1 MMRRRGAP
9 TLYELTKSGGRGSIS
24 GGSGGLSGG
33 STPSVSLLGNEAARS
48 VRVPVGFLWLL
59 GVAVLGFA
67 ALTYAFGVGRGRA
80 AGFAEGFST
89 KVSEDNT
96 RAMARTVNDPMK
108 QGAASVS
115 VTPQKPLPPAAA
127 KTPANTVTVAKTTAQ
142 NNSKADSKT
151 DSKPESAPASKA
163 DPREKGVNYLTLA
176 RPSADQAEA
185 MLAFCKAEGLAAY
198 LVLDNNAK
206 LRKIIVTPGLRTT
219 AALQTKD
226 GQELLAKVKSV
237 GLRWKA
243 LKKGNKDFSD
253 AYLELFR

>member
-1 MMRRRGAP
+1 MRRRGAP

-80 AGFAEGFST
+80 AGFAEGFSA
-89 KVSEDNT
+89 KLSEDNT

-115 VTPQKPLPPAAA
+115 VTPQKPFHRGVQERFQAGARIGLQRGSARERRELP
-127 KTPANTVTVAKTTAQ
+127 
-142 NNSKADSKT
+142 
-151 DSKPESAPASKA
+151 
-163 DPREKGVNYLTLA
+163 YLGSSIR
-176 RPSADQAEA
+176 RPSRGHVGILQGRGT
-185 MLAFCKAEGLAAY
+185 CR
-198 LVLDNNAK
+198 VL
-206 LRKIIVTPGLRTT
+206 G
-219 AALQTKD
+219 
-226 GQELLAKVKSV
+226 
-237 GLRWKA
+237 
-243 LKKGNKDFSD
+243 
-253 AYLELFR
+253 FR